1 MLTPENKAKLEKKL
15 KEFAKVQA
23 EERDAFIIK
32 RKLDKPGDANWQRYV
47 KKTLAWYDNRYQ
59 PVMFRRYRVMMT
71 RAYLDDQKG
80 KKPSPHIN
88 L

>member
-15 KEFAKVQA
+15 KEFRNNQVNDLDNFI
-23 EERDAFIIK
+23 ER
-32 RKLDKPGDANWQRYV
+32 RHLDKVGDANWTKYV
-47 KKTLAWYDNRYQ
+47 KKQLFWFAQYQ
-59 PVMFRRYRVMMT
+59 KVELRRYRVMMT